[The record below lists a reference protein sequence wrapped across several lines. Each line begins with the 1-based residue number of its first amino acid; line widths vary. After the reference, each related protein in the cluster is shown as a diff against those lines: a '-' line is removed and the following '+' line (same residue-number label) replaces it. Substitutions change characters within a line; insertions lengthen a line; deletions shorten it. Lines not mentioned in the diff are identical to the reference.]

1 MQYQAKSH
9 RREPWEQHA
18 SDLRAAP
25 TQGLD
30 AHLYPHTSRLAGVGI
45 REVYIIQVLLALLP

>member
-1 MQYQAKSH
+1 MQYQAKFH
-9 RREPWEQHA
+9 RKEPWKEHA
-18 SDLRAAP
+18 SDLTAAL

-30 AHLYPHTSRLAGVGI
+30 AHLYPHTSRLAGVDI